1 LSIRDFLASQ
11 KRKLVSRLVH
21 PDIERIEIKLNEILA
36 RPIATIIESAPDAQI
51 RMVEKFAVQSFWA
64 ALDRIYDRDLEA
76 RTLKCIVC
84 DHADKRAGFEV
95 KTTECIF
102 GGGKLER
109 YVCPSCDCIF
119 GAQKF
124 LDLSPSLVDLDYRLL
139 YSRYREGNTTENEVR
154 TFRSLKP
161 RKGKVYLNWGA
172 GAWNTTVGDMR
183 TDGFD
188 VWGYEPSAETSSQ
201 FVVSEKRAI
210 VPLDGLFSNN
220 VIEHFLDPVGQFK
233 EFHSMMKPSALMAHS
248 TACYEYRY
256 EFSRFHT
263 IFLLGRSVEIL
274 AKRTGFKLVDS
285 TVDGEYMNRVF
296 RRV

>member
-1 LSIRDFLASQ
+1 
-11 KRKLVSRLVH
+11 
-21 PDIERIEIKLNEILA
+21 
-36 RPIATIIESAPDAQI
+36 
-51 RMVEKFAVQSFWA
+51 
-64 ALDRIYDRDLEA
+64 
-76 RTLKCIVC
+76 
-84 DHADKRAGFEV
+84 
-95 KTTECIF
+95 
-102 GGGKLER
+102 
-109 YVCPSCDCIF
+109 
-119 GAQKF
+119 
-124 LDLSPSLVDLDYRLL
+124 
-139 YSRYREGNTTENEVR
+139 
-154 TFRSLKP
+154 
-161 RKGKVYLNWGA
+161 
-172 GAWNTTVGDMR
+172 MR